1 MKKFLSLVLALVMT
15 MSLVTIGAGAAEYKD
30 LTDKS
35 EIQYDEA
42 VAVLNKLGI
51 ITGYEDGSFKPTGAL
66 TRGAAAKIIVS
77 LMIGSEAASNLTV
90 TAAPYSDVPVT
101 NTFAGV
107 ISYCKTA
114 GYINGYA
121 DGTFRPTAPL
131 TGYAF
136 AKMLLGALGY
146 DGKIEGFTGTGWTMN
161 VARLGNA
168 AGLFDDFATAFK
180 GNDGINREEAC
191 LLALNTLKATEV
203 EYTGGASVSAGDA
216 SVVIN
221 AQRSYKTSRNDNIN
235 ANISSETSG
244 NNSNYLTLEFGEEH
258 FPDLKLDNARPG
270 TPNITDDFG
279 RPANQWSYKNVKIGT
294 YALKPDYVYTADAS
308 GDTKADKVKSMGL
321 KDFNWN
327 AQYSENGV
335 TMRFEDGSGN
345 ALNSADALEELADM
359 TAKGLRVEVYMS
371 KRSADTIA
379 AVVVIHTQL
388 MQVKAVRSNEVTFDF
403 DNTDRVDGVNDTPSV
418 QKFKEK
424 VSAVK
429 STDDLWNDVKG
440 LKADDYVLVVPLS
453 TDNGRTYT
461 ADSVAIPQSVTGTL
475 TNIKLNASDKVK
487 GVTVAGTA
495 YSMSELWNSADDELK
510 ASTTL
515 SSSVDTTIYL
525 DTYGYVIYAKD
536 VQANN
541 SAIIVDE
548 IYSSLVNGKIIKYA
562 KGWDSKGNAI
572 ELNLGTSPN
581 YGTFNETTIQG
592 EVFEYATTTK
602 GNAEYELIPAKTSWT
617 TGNKN
622 LVYTN
627 NITGGVKNGD
637 YTAEIASGKD
647 LPFDADVK
655 FIFVSKDLKAD
666 GTVDDVTGITVKS
679 GVSEVNTDPVNLT
692 FILNSDCNKIV
703 AVVVPNDDDAGNT
716 ANLLYLQKLTGTTTV
731 DGRRVSTA
739 HVWINGEEQD
749 VTLDQAYSAS
759 DKDNFYTYSYNE
771 STKVYTLSTYTKA
784 YADGK
789 QTVVVRNATLD
800 LDNLVKGADG
810 TKIQNNWFYIQLP
823 NEHGVLEG
831 IYLNAKNA
839 QVEDLY
845 SDDGHYY
852 KSVKDMKDAIR
863 TYEADG
869 TTIDNAG
876 DINSKTNA
884 AVTGFEVSFIFN
896 ADDGST
902 GFKTVSKLFITKTI

>member
-90 TAAPYSDVPVT
+90 AAAPYSDVPVT

-146 DGKIEGFTGTGWTMN
+146 DGKIEGFTGAGWTMN

-235 ANISSETSG
+235 QNISAGDS
-244 NNSNYLTLEFGEEH
+244 NNTSNYYTLEFGEEH
-258 FPDLKLDNARPG
+258 FPDLKLDNIRSN
-270 TPNITDDFG
+270 NITDDFG

-308 GDTKADKVKSMGL
+308 GDTKSDKVKSMGL
-321 KDFNWN
+321 KDFKWDGE
-327 AQYSENGV
+327 YSENGV
-335 TMRFEDGSGN
+335 TTQFVDASNNRIEDD
-345 ALNSADALEELADM
+345 AALEELADM
-359 TAKGLRVEVYMS
+359 TEKGLRIEVYMS

-388 MQVKAVRSNEVTFDF
+388 MQVSAVRSNEVTFDF
-403 DNTDRVDGVNDTPSV
+403 DNTDHVDDADNNGQNPLY
-418 QKFKEK
+418 KER

-429 STDDLWNDVKG
+429 SNDDLWNDVKG

-453 TDNGRTYT
+453 TDSGRTYT
-461 ADSVAIPQSVTGTL
+461 ADSVTVPQTVTGTL
-475 TNIKLNASDKVK
+475 TNVKLNASDKVK

-495 YSMSELWNSADDELK
+495 YSMSELWNSEDNELK
-510 ASTTL
+510 ATTTL

-525 DTYGYVIYAKD
+525 DAYGYVIYAKD

-548 IYSSLVNGKIIKYA
+548 IYSSLVNGKLINYA

-572 ELNLGTSPN
+572 ELNLGTVD
-581 YGTFNETTIQG
+581 TFPGNLNKTTVQG
-592 EVFEYATTTK
+592 QVFEYATTTK
-602 GNAEYELIPAKTSWT
+602 NNAEYQLIAPET
-617 TGNKN
+617 TWNANDTN

-627 NITGGVKNGD
+627 AISNTNAITNGQ
-637 YTAEIASGKD
+637 YTIDIVSGKA

-655 FIFVSKDLKAD
+655 FIFISTDLD
-666 GTVDDVTGITVKS
+666 NSGNVTDVTGITVKS
-679 GVSEVNTDPVNLT
+679 GVSEVNLPATGDFDLT
-692 FILNSDCNKIV
+692 FILNSDRNKVV
-703 AVVVPNDDDAGNT
+703 AVVIPNDDDAGNT
-716 ANLLYLQKLTGTTTV
+716 ANLLYLQKLTGTTTI

-739 HVWINGEEQD
+739 KVWINGESQD
-749 VTLDQAYSAS
+749 VTLDDPYTAG
-759 DKDNFYTYSYNE
+759 DKDKFYTYSYNE
-771 STKVYTLSTYTKA
+771 STKVYTLSEYTKA
-784 YADGK
+784 FADGK
-789 QTVVVRNATLD
+789 QTVVASGVTLGSAE
-800 LDNLVKGADG
+800 LVDV
-810 TKIQNNWFYIQLP
+810 QNNWFYYTA
-823 NEHGVLEG
+823 EG

-845 SDDGHYY
+845 SDDGHTY
-852 KSVKDMKDAIR
+852 KTVKDLKDAIKNQ
-863 TYEADG
+863 DK
-869 TTIDNAG
+869 NA
-876 DINSKTNA
+876 KTGNA
-884 AVTGFEVSFIFN
+884 VQDFVVSFIYN
-896 ADDGST
+896 ADSDST
-902 GFKTVSKLFITKTI
+902 GYKTVSKLFITKTN